1 MFALPKNK
9 ESYKETTL
17 YLLSNGTILQTNDD
31 IEITE
36 DIRLALATIIKKAH
50 DDRID
55 RLVDDI
61 SRRCKN
67 EQSMCKRP

>member
-1 MFALPKNK
+1 MKRIEQK
-9 ESYKETTL
+9 SYKETTIMFIGNGSML
-17 YLLSNGTILQTNDD
+17 QSNND

-55 RLVDDI
+55 RLV
-61 SRRCKN
+61 N
-67 EQSMCKRP
+67 GYLEV

>member
-1 MFALPKNK
+1 MLLLNKNK
-9 ESYKETTL
+9 DGYKETTL
-17 YLLSNGTILQTNDD
+17 YLLSNGCMVQTNND

-55 RLVDDI
+55 RLV
-61 SRRCKN
+61 N
-67 EQSMCKRP
+67 GYLEV

>member
-1 MFALPKNK
+1 MKFIEQKT
-9 ESYKETTL
+9 YKETTIMFIG
-17 YLLSNGTILQTNDD
+17 NGTILQSNNN

-61 SRRCKN
+61 SRRCKVG
-67 EQSMCKRP
+67 KRKSF

>member
-1 MFALPKNK
+1 MKCIEQKN
-9 ESYKETTL
+9 YKETTIMFIG
-17 YLLSNGTILQTNDD
+17 NGTILQSNNN

-61 SRRCKN
+61 SRGCKVG
-67 EQSMCKRP
+67 KRKSF